1 MLHQLA
7 DVELPHFDVL
17 QKQHWRVFFPIH
29 QEKGASMSN
38 RNDKGVGKTQNVE
51 ELLPSAKEAMKTIAM
66 VEAEKAAQ
74 HMKHAKDG
82 GAEKRE
88 LIKRLQKPTGLSRE
102 ERIELAARIIKRAV
116 DRGLTEVEV
125 YRFPNELCTDRGR
138 AINQAEPGWENTL
151 TGVPR
156 EVFDLWREHLQPR
169 GYKIRYQIVE
179 YPNGMPGDVGVTLS
193 WR

>member
-1 MLHQLA
+1 
-7 DVELPHFDVL
+7 
-17 QKQHWRVFFPIH
+17 
-29 QEKGASMSN
+29 MSK
-38 RNDKGVGKTQNVE
+38 RKDEGVGKTDNVE

-66 VEAEKAAQ
+66 IEAEKASQ
-74 HMKHAKDG
+74 YMKDAKDA

-88 LIKRLQKPTGLSRE
+88 LIKRLQKPSGLSRE
-102 ERIELAARIIKRAV
+102 ERIQLAARIIKRAV

-138 AINQAEPGWENTL
+138 AINQAEAGWENTL

-179 YPNGMPGDVGVTLS
+179 FPGGVPGDVGVTLS
-193 WR
+193 WN

>member
-7 DVELPHFDVL
+7 DLEVRHFDVL

-29 QEKGASMSN
+29 QKKGASMSN
-38 RNDKGVGKTQNVE
+38 RNDEDVGKTENVE
-51 ELLPSAKEAMKTIAM
+51 ELLPSAKDAMKTIAM
-66 VEAEKAAQ
+66 IEAEKASQ
-74 HMKHAKDG
+74 HIKHSKDA

-88 LIKRLQKPTGLSRE
+88 LIERLQKPSGLSRE
-102 ERIELAARIIKRAV
+102 ERIQLAARIIKRAV

-125 YRFPNELCTDRGR
+125 YRFPNDLCTDHGR

-151 TGVPR
+151 TGIPR

-179 YPNGMPGDVGVTLS
+179 YPGGMPGDVGVTLS